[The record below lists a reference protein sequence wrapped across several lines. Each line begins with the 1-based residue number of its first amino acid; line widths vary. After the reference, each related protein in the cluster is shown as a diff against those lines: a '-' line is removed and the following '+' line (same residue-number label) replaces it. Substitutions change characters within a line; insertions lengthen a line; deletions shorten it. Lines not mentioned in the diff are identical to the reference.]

1 MPTPE
6 QIAALFALAGKEFD
20 ELEPKIKI
28 FSKNVEKTG
37 TDIIGL
43 ADRFRELTYQV
54 EPSIKNY
61 RTLIDVYKRLEEKHR
76 DDARYVSMLTAAY
89 DRLIEMG
96 VSTSV
101 QLDLIREKLGL
112 KTSSELKGIEKE
124 IYRSKELLKGK
135 EVDLR
140 KEDLLV
146 KAYQRRKEYDLL
158 KAQLKEKAA
167 IVEGQGG
174 IVKLAR
180 IRWEQMR
187 ADADAFFT
195 KTFGVQSA
203 TMLKYGGWVALV
215 AMLMEGLI
223 RSFAE
228 SARGARLLIRT
239 GGLLT
244 NNYISNLA
252 VISDLSIAAAKAGVS
267 FDEMQRYV
275 NTAVDEYIAGL
286 YQIGK
291 TYEDVSRGGIEAE
304 TDRART
310 IISTVEKLTYVA
322 SGLGM
327 SAEAAIK
334 SATRLGVMY
343 AIPIEQLGDQFQI
356 MARSAERMGIH
367 AEDLTKL
374 LEGLG
379 EDLRY
384 TDVRFK
390 GITADTI
397 SWAKTL
403 YITHKELSSSVFWT
417 KKFQSNFTQMMT
429 VGLQTFA
436 KITPE
441 AYLAYVDKPI
451 KDIGEA
457 WAEAVSATPIQ
468 KMIAA
473 RDRLFREVSGATSPE
488 AMAGRLALLIP
499 ELREMG
505 AAGYRLAEAMMRISE
520 VDREQIAN
528 LPSDQQ
534 WTAFLTK
541 IPEAQRR
548 ELETI
553 GGNLQRFENP
563 IQFLTNLVQIFLKS
577 WFTFAAKILDITG
590 IFRGGS
596 AEIREQQKSFQ
607 RMLSGSDPS
616 AMASVQLRRL
626 WVK

>member
-1 MPTPE
+1 
-6 QIAALFALAGKEFD
+6 
-20 ELEPKIKI
+20 
-28 FSKNVEKTG
+28 
-37 TDIIGL
+37 
-43 ADRFRELTYQV
+43 
-54 EPSIKNY
+54 
-61 RTLIDVYKRLEEKHR
+61 
-76 DDARYVSMLTAAY
+76 
-89 DRLIEMG
+89 
-96 VSTSV
+96 
-101 QLDLIREKLGL
+101 
-112 KTSSELKGIEKE
+112 
-124 IYRSKELLKGK
+124 
-135 EVDLR
+135 
-140 KEDLLV
+140 
-146 KAYQRRKEYDLL
+146 
-158 KAQLKEKAA
+158 
-167 IVEGQGG
+167 
-174 IVKLAR
+174 
-180 IRWEQMR
+180 
-187 ADADAFFT
+187 
-195 KTFGVQSA
+195 
-203 TMLKYGGWVALV
+203 
-215 AMLMEGLI
+215 
-223 RSFAE
+223 
-228 SARGARLLIRT
+228 
-239 GGLLT
+239 
-244 NNYISNLA
+244 
-252 VISDLSIAAAKAGVS
+252 
-267 FDEMQRYV
+267 
-275 NTAVDEYIAGL
+275 
-286 YQIGK
+286 
-291 TYEDVSRGGIEAE
+291 
-304 TDRART
+304 
-310 IISTVEKLTYVA
+310 
-322 SGLGM
+322 
-327 SAEAAIK
+327 
-334 SATRLGVMY
+334 MY